1 MDVQQKLI
9 TMERKSTLSTLWIF
23 VLLNMIFRD
32 IHELVRPGLLE
43 EMMTGIVNGTQVTEE
58 LLLLG
63 GIMIEVVIVMVVLAR
78 VLKVR
83 VNRWAN
89 IIVGAITIM
98 LVVSNNT
105 APDLDDM
112 FFAAIQVI
120 ALAVIVWYAWT
131 WPKLEAQDEYGK

>member
-1 MDVQQKLI
+1 MDIQQKLI

-32 IHELVRPGLLE
+32 IHELVRPGFLE
-43 EMMTGIVNGTQVTEE
+43 EMMTGIVNGNQVTDE

-63 GIMIEVVIVMVVLAR
+63 GIMIEVVIVMVILAR
-78 VLKVR
+78 VLQVR

-89 IIVGAITIM
+89 IIVGAITIL

-112 FFAAIQVI
+112 FFAVIQVA
-120 ALAVIVWYAWT
+120 ALVVIVWYAWT
-131 WPKLEAQDEYGK
+131 WPKLEGLHE

>member
-1 MDVQQKLI
+1 MDIQQKLI
-9 TMERKSTLSTLWIF
+9 TMERKSILSTLWIF

-43 EMMTGIVNGTQVTEE
+43 EMMTGIVNGTQVTDE

-63 GIMIEVVIVMVVLAR
+63 GIMVEVVIVMVILAR
-78 VLKVR
+78 VLEVR

-89 IIVGAITIM
+89 IIVGAISIM
-98 LVVSNNT
+98 LVISNNT

-112 FFAAIQVI
+112 FFAVIQVA
-120 ALAVIVWYAWT
+120 ALAVIIWYAWT
-131 WPKLEAQDEYGK
+131 WPKLEGLHE

>member
-1 MDVQQKLI
+1 MDIQQKLS
-9 TMERKSTLSTLWIF
+9 TMERKATLSSLWIF

-32 IHELVRPGLLE
+32 IHELVSPGLLE
-43 EMMTGIVNGTQVTEE
+43 EMMTGIVNGTQVTDE

-63 GIMIEVVIVMVVLAR
+63 GIMAEVGIVMVVLAR

-83 VNRWAN
+83 ANRWAN
-89 IIVGAITIM
+89 IIVGAISII

-112 FFAAIQVI
+112 FFAAIEVI
-120 ALAVIVWYAWT
+120 ALAVIIWYAWT
-131 WPKLEAQDEYGK
+131 WPKLEM